1 MISSTRIPIICRQ
14 GYYFRWYYNGWHY
27 WNFYPGKLS
36 YNTSGE
42 KYRTL
47 GTRQITIS
55 SGQVSQKQAL
65 AIRTIL
71 NTTEVYLYT
80 SFGWML
86 SKIEAGTSPI
96 KGNLIDGYE
105 IVLTAIIG
113 SRLISDT
120 GFSPVVDIP
129 VVPPNPGYCERVIGT
144 QIWMCKN
151 WDSAYPGTA
160 VYDENEANR
169 AIYGGLY
176 TYNEI
181 MSSDFCPDN
190 YHIPTVAEWNTLIY
204 FVGGAA
210 LAGGVLKE
218 IGTTHWNAPNT
229 DAVDTHL
236 FSALGSGSFESI
248 GGWAPE
254 YRYLKEIG
262 KYWTADTDPAYHY
275 NPSHTYFTHAFY
287 AEMAYDAATVTI
299 KSLLKTSRLAVRLIK
314 GTPAL
319 PFDDWFLPSKDE
331 LNAMYTELHLY
342 GVGGFSGTFG
352 SSYWSSSEMTGAYD
366 SIHNAWFQNFNTG
379 VQDGKDKASS
389 TTSWVRA
396 CRAFTSTINYNL
408 RDIGPAGG
416 WIFWKSGNNYLE
428 AAPSDCIL
436 SKWSNVNNAAIGVTA
451 QGTAIGTGQ
460 TNTIAIINQ
469 AGHTSSAAKL
479 CNDLIIY
486 H

>member
-1 MISSTRIPIICRQ
+1 
-14 GYYFRWYYNGWHY
+14 
-27 WNFYPGKLS
+27 
-36 YNTSGE
+36 
-42 KYRTL
+42 
-47 GTRQITIS
+47 
-55 SGQVSQKQAL
+55 
-65 AIRTIL
+65 
-71 NTTEVYLYT
+71 
-80 SFGWML
+80 ML
-86 SKIEAGTSPI
+86 SKIEAGRSPI

-105 IVLTAIIG
+105 IILTALIG

-129 VVPPNPGYCERVIGT
+129 VVPPSPNYCERVIGT

-151 WDSAYPGTA
+151 WDSDYPGTA

-181 MSSDFCPDN
+181 MSSGFCPDGW
-190 YHIPTVAEWNTLIY
+190 HVPTQAEWNTLIN

-210 LAGGVLKE
+210 IAGGVLKE
-218 IGTTHWNAPNT
+218 IGTTHWNTPNT

-299 KSLLKTSRLAVRLIK
+299 KSILKISRLAVRLIK
-314 GTPAL
+314 STPAL
-319 PFDDWFLPSKDE
+319 PYNGFLPSIDE
-331 LNAMYTELHLY
+331 LRAIYTELHLY
-342 GVGGFSGTFG
+342 SLGNFTSNGI
-352 SSYWSSSEMTGAYD
+352 YWSSSEVSSNNVYYKYFLNGNEA
-366 SIHNAWFQNFNTG
+366 Q
-379 VQDGKDKASS
+379 VGKVNKYY
-389 TTSWVRA
+389 VRA
-396 CRAFTSTINYNL
+396 CFAFPGNSTDYPL
-408 RDIGPAGG
+408 RSTGQGGGLVFAYAGG
-416 WIFWKSGNNYLE
+416 LVLE
-428 AAPSDCIL
+428 ATLTDQSI
-436 SKWSNVNNAAIGVTA
+436 KQQWSNIITPVIGASA

-460 TNTIAIINQ
+460 ANTNAIIGQ